1 MRLATIYAMASGLS
15 SGGGI
20 QSAATMGVDTM
31 GYDDEAEAVIGAM
44 ANLLRSRGS
53 GGGGGAMARRGQGGY
68 PQNVARVG
76 NAYVRPPL
84 PATPQHPTAMI
95 RSFVGMGFATWT
107 GADGADKV
115 LSIEPQEKFRGE
127 RMVIDV
133 LASAAAAGI
142 VLVRLLQV
150 GVQPQ
155 QPDTEAPAPA
165 SMFARDVTYSHL
177 DLQVASPGIKMTLTL
192 AVTAAPGGTE
202 TITAAVGFYGEWI
215 R

>member
-1 MRLATIYAMASGLS
+1 MS
-15 SGGGI
+15 
-20 QSAATMGVDTM
+20 TMGAETM
-31 GYDDEAEAVIGAM
+31 GWSEDYDPEAVIGAVARALM
-44 ANLLRSRGS
+44 RGGRGHS
-53 GGGGGAMARRGQGGY
+53 GGSFGGRGMQHQRGYGGPQGYGGQV
-68 PQNVARVG
+68 PRVG
-76 NAYVRPPL
+76 NIWTRPPL
-84 PATPQHPTAMI
+84 PAQPEHPNAML

-107 GADGADKV
+107 GTDVADKV

-133 LASAAAAGI
+133 LATAGAAGI

-155 QPDTEAPAPA
+155 QPDTEQPAPA

-177 DLQVASPGIKMTLTL
+177 DLQVAKPGIKMTLTL
-192 AVTAAPGGTE
+192 AVTAAPGSGE

>member
-1 MRLATIYAMASGLS
+1 MS
-15 SGGGI
+15 
-20 QSAATMGVDTM
+20 TMGADTM
-31 GYDDEAEAVIGAM
+31 GWDDSEALIGAF
-44 ANLLRSRGS
+44 ANAMRGRFGH
-53 GGGGGAMARRGQGGY
+53 GGRQSHHQRGGGY
-68 PQNVARVG
+68 PQQVPRVG
-76 NAYVRPPL
+76 NVFTRPPL
-84 PATPQHPTAMI
+84 PAHPEHPNAML

-107 GADGADKV
+107 GTDVADKV

-133 LASAAAAGI
+133 LATSGAAGI

-155 QPDTEAPAPA
+155 QPDTEQPAPA

-177 DLQVASPGIKMTLTL
+177 DLQVARPGIKMTLTL
-192 AVTAAPGGTE
+192 AVTAAPGSGE